1 MPFYRYVC
9 EKCGSEKRVF
19 HGMNETPS
27 IVCDCGAQMKR
38 SIGRVAVVFKGSG
51 FYVTDN
57 RKNESKKEEKSE
69 EAA

>member
-19 HGMNETPS
+19 HSMSESPD
-27 IVCDCGAQMKR
+27 VLCDCGSSMKR
-38 SIGRVAVVFKGSG
+38 TVSKVAVVFKGSG
-51 FYVTDN
+51 FYSTDN
-57 RKNESKKEEKSE
+57 RKNEKKDEKNSE